1 MNKKIGM
8 VLGLILSLAVGGAV
22 IAKSTIG
29 SVWNKTASG
38 VSQDKV
44 TKEQAR
50 KIALEKVKGKI
61 VDEEYEKENGKMV
74 YGFEIKQADGTVM
87 EVKVDEM
94 TGKIIF
100 VGKDDGDEDENGN
113 DDEDSMSED
122 NDGKMSNEM
131 KDDEEEENDEDEAKE
146 SEEMLMKQAKITKAQ
161 AEKIALKKAP
171 GKIEEGELE
180 NENNILVYSFDIRNK
195 KGTITE
201 VQVDAKTG
209 KIVSVQEE
217 NAAKEASEKA
227 EDNKKKEKPN
237 NN

>member
-8 VLGLILSLAVGGAV
+8 VLGLIITLAVGGAV

-44 TKEQAR
+44 TKEEAR
-50 KIALEKVKGKI
+50 KIALKRVKGKI
-61 VDEEYEKENGKMV
+61 VDEEYEKENGRMV

-87 EVKVDEM
+87 EVKVDEI
-94 TGKIIF
+94 TGKVIF
-100 VGKDDGDEDENGN
+100 VGKDDGDEDENGK

-122 NDGKMSNEM
+122 NDGKMSDEM
-131 KDDEEEENDEDEAKE
+131 KDDEEENDEDEAKE

-171 GKIEEGELE
+171 GKVEERELE